1 MRKKIQKDE
10 NYGFGKILEEAI
22 KKKFKNQIDFANV
35 IGVTQAT
42 VSRYIS
48 ETASPSFHIL
58 HKMSIALDLDLPLLG
73 KPNNIGVVANNLN
86 DMAKI
91 PFFYSEVSAGLG
103 LASLDQSF
111 DFLHFDANWIKNE
124 FMIKDLKDIFSLKV
138 KGDSMEPIIQEGDI
152 VFAKKFNNAS
162 SYQGIYIVCYNN
174 DYLIKKIQFK
184 QKNLVKLISQ
194 NPEYDP
200 IEINLQDE
208 DISFSIVAKVIGR
221 INLKSFTHSI

>member
-22 KKKFKNQIDFANV
+22 KKKFKNQIDFANA

-58 HKMSIALDLDLPLLG
+58 HKMSMILDLDLPLSQ
-73 KPNNIGVVANNLN
+73 KNENTKVTSSNPSE
-86 DMAKI
+86 MAKI

-103 LASLDQSF
+103 IASLDQSF
-111 DFLHFDANWIKNE
+111 DYLHFDANWLKNE
-124 FMIKDLKDIFSLKV
+124 FLIKDLKDLFTLKV

-152 VFAKKFNNAS
+152 VFAKKFDNSA

-200 IEINLQDE
+200 IEIDLQDE

>member
-22 KKKFKNQIDFANV
+22 KKKFKNQIDFANA

-58 HKMSIALDLDLPLLG
+58 HKMSMILDLDLPLSQ
-73 KPNNIGVVANNLN
+73 KNENTKVTSSNPSE
-86 DMAKI
+86 MAKI

-103 LASLDQSF
+103 IASLDQSF
-111 DFLHFDANWIKNE
+111 DYLHFDANWLKNE
-124 FMIKDLKDIFSLKV
+124 FLIKDLKDLFTLKV

-152 VFAKKFNNAS
+152 VFAKKFDNSA

-200 IEINLQDE
+200 IEIDLQDE
-208 DISFSIVAKVIGR
+208 DISFSIVAKIIGR

>member
-1 MRKKIQKDE
+1 MRKKIQKDD
-10 NYGFGKILEEAI
+10 NYGFGKILEGAI
-22 KKKFKNQIDFANV
+22 KKKFKNQIDFANA

-58 HKMSIALDLDLPLLG
+58 HKMSSVLDLDLPLMKNHEKSEHNSNLS
-73 KPNNIGVVANNLN
+73 NN
-86 DMAKI
+86 MTKI

-103 LASLDQSF
+103 LASLEQSF
-111 DFLHFDANWIKNE
+111 DFLYFDANWLKNE
-124 FMIKDLKDIFSLKV
+124 FLIKDFKDIFTLKV

-152 VFAKKFNNAS
+152 VFAKKFDNS
-162 SYQGIYIVCYNN
+162 TSYQGIYIVCYNN

-200 IEINLQDE
+200 IEIDLQDE
-208 DISFSIVAKVIGR
+208 NVSFSIVAKVIGR